1 MIYLDTSVVLARL
14 FAEGRSPPD
23 VFWSSNTLVASRL
36 LEFEV
41 FNRVHARGAGRSH
54 GAAARHLVD
63 RVSLL
68 ELSPLVLARA
78 LLPFPLPLRTLDAL
92 HLATMDFL
100 RSQGQQLELATYDRR
115 LAAAATV
122 LGFPSAEP

>member
-1 MIYLDTSVVLARL
+1 MIYLDTSVLLARL

-23 VFWSSNTLVASRL
+23 VFWSQTFVSSRL

-41 FNRVHARGAGRSH
+41 FNRVHARGAGASH
-54 GAAARHLVD
+54 AADARHFID

-68 ELSPLVLARA
+68 ELSARVLARA
-78 LLPFPLPLRTLDAL
+78 LLPFPLPVRTLDAL

-100 RSQGQQLELATYDRR
+100 RDQGQTLVVATYDQR
-115 LAAAATV
+115 LAAAAMA
-122 LGFPSAEP
+122 LGFPLAEV

>member
-14 FAEGRSPPD
+14 FAEDRLPPD
-23 VFWSSNTLVASRL
+23 ALWSQPLVSSRL

-41 FNRVHARGAGRSH
+41 FNRVNGRGLASSH
-54 GAAARHLVD
+54 GEDARQLIG

-68 ELSPLVLARA
+68 ELAPQVLQRA
-78 LLPFPLPLRTLDAL
+78 LAPFPAPVRTLDAL

-100 RSQGQQLELATYDRR
+100 RSHGQTLELASYDQR
-115 LAAAATV
+115 LAAAAQA
-122 LGFPSAEP
+122 LGFALAEV